1 MTDVPAIPIKP
12 LKGKLKRFAD
22 EYLID
27 FNGTQAAIRA
37 GYSERSAYSIASEN
51 LRKPEVAAYL
61 RARKAEWDA
70 EYEHRIMGRY
80 EVLARLSEIA
90 ASDMGDLLPTDDDG
104 KPTGDLQSLSLRSA
118 KEMGKSHLIKK
129 LKRTIT
135 TTAVGEVETQT
146 ETIEAE
152 LYSAHEALR
161 DLGKYHALFTEKVD
175 LTSDGKPIPIAIVKM
190 DMEEL

>member
-1 MTDVPAIPIKP
+1 MTETPAIPVKP
-12 LKGKLKRFAD
+12 LIGKRKRFGD

-27 FNGTQAAIRA
+27 LNATQAAIRA
-37 GYSERSAYSIASEN
+37 GYSKRSAYSQGSR
-51 LRKPEVAAYL
+51 LLKDVEVAAYI
-61 RARKAEWDA
+61 RARKAELDA
-70 EYEHRIMGRY
+70 EYEHRVMGRY

-90 ASDMGDLLPTDDDG
+90 ASDLGDLLPVDDDG
-104 KPTGDLQSLSLRSA
+104 KPTSDLQSLSLRKA

-129 LKRTIT
+129 LKRTV
-135 TTAVGEVETQT
+135 TTASMGEVETQT

-175 LTSDGKPIPIAIVKM
+175 VTSDGKPIPIGIFKM
-190 DMEEL
+190 DVDEL